1 MANASFQA
9 GDRGDGSIK
18 GSELGFNK
26 AVGQQTVFAT
36 RRIKGV
42 TQDDNSYGSCDP
54 GRACV
59 GLTAVQSEH
68 VSDRCVSLSNSHC
81 HALLRR
87 KLHTLVHCQLLTL
100 GCAVVAGLARVRGFA
115 SSPECCHWGYTLIL
129 SLDRALGPFDPH
141 SACVPYGQRVRPGPL
156 RSIRWLLP
164 SLVTTDVALLAGSW
178 RVPIQPALKRRR
190 MQPTA
195 ATAK

>member
-1 MANASFQA
+1 MANTSFQ
-9 GDRGDGSIK
+9 GGVRGDGSIN
-18 GSELGFNK
+18 GSELEFNK
-26 AVGQQTVFAT
+26 AEGQQTVFAT

-87 KLHTLVHCQLLTL
+87 KLHTL
-100 GCAVVAGLARVRGFA
+100 
-115 SSPECCHWGYTLIL
+115 
-129 SLDRALGPFDPH
+129 GPFDPH

-156 RSIRWLLP
+156 PSIRWFLP

-190 MQPTA
+190 LQPTA

>member
-1 MANASFQA
+1 MPVSV
-9 GDRGDGSIK
+9 
-18 GSELGFNK
+18 
-26 AVGQQTVFAT
+26 VGRALRRRLQVRFAALVFAT

-87 KLHTLVHCQLLTL
+87 KLHTL
-100 GCAVVAGLARVRGFA
+100 
-115 SSPECCHWGYTLIL
+115 
-129 SLDRALGPFDPH
+129 GPFDPH
-141 SACVPYGQRVRPGPL
+141 SACVPYGHAYGRVHFPPSVGYYHRWSQPMLRYWPGL
-156 RSIRWLLP
+156 GGFQYNQL
-164 SLVTTDVALLAGSW
+164 
-178 RVPIQPALKRRR
+178 
-190 MQPTA
+190 
-195 ATAK
+195 